1 MNFNSLEFIIFYP
14 IVVLLNFLVPTKYR
28 WIPLLIASAYFYI
41 SQSAELFWL
50 IVLTTTIS
58 YFSGILIEKK
68 PEKKNLWLAVSV
80 IASLSVLIFFKYYNF
95 LAGTIGAFTHTD
107 LTLKLML
114 PVGISFYT
122 FQTLSYS
129 IDVWRGNIRAER
141 HFGYY
146 SLFVCFF
153 PQLVAG
159 PIERPENLLP
169 QLKAEH
175 KFSTDDFEAGLKRML
190 AGYFKKIV
198 VADLVAKYVDSVFNS
213 PETASGA
220 GVALASMLFA
230 VQIYCDFSGYTDIAI
245 GCARI
250 MGYRLMQNFDRP
262 YSAGNI
268 KDFWSRWHISLTSWF
283 KDYLYIPLGGNRK
296 GKPRMIANLFI
307 VFLVSGLWHGA
318 DWTFVLWGAL
328 HGVYRVVG
336 MLTYKKRE
344 EICQKLG
351 VDTKSKPMKIFRNV
365 VTFLLVSFA
374 WIFFRANKTSDLLI
388 LLRKLFTEFIPN
400 ETVMGLT
407 LTAVVTI
414 IASFILMELIDRR
427 YTLPGNLTPK
437 NGAEISVGSV
447 MYLLWAIMFA
457 WLILKA
463 SGGSSAFIYFQF

>member
-28 WIPLLIASAYFYI
+28 WIPLLIASSYFYI

-129 IDVWRGNIRAER
+129 IDVWRGNIEAER

-175 KFSTDDFEAGLKRML
+175 KFSADDFEAGLKRML

-220 GVALASMLFA
+220 GVMLASMLFA

-296 GKPRMIANLFI
+296 GKARMIANLFI

-344 EICQKLG
+344 EIWHKLG

-374 WIFFRANKTSDLLI
+374 WIFFRANNTSDLLI
-388 LLRKLFTEFIPN
+388 LLRKLFTSFIPN

-427 YTLPGNLTPK
+427 YTLPENLTPK
-437 NGAEISVGSV
+437 DGAAISVDSV